1 MTAPQGKAHKSS
13 LNHTFVF
20 KIDGEVYLS
29 FFPKKEHTLSVDDE
43 LVVQCSS
50 KDSAQLYMLLHGL
63 IPSPWLNEHGGCFDY
78 DDKMRAYH
86 RPAQRSR
93 LDNSRRNGRLEKWM

>member
-1 MTAPQGKAHKSS
+1 MTAPQGGVRESS
-13 LNHTFVF
+13 LNHAFVF
-20 KIDGEVYLS
+20 KIDGEVYIS
-29 FFPKKEHTLSVDDE
+29 FFPKKEHTLALDDE

-63 IPSPWLNEHGGCFDY
+63 APSPWLDEHGGCFDY
-78 DDKMRAYH
+78 DDKMRVDY
-86 RPAQRSR
+86 RKAQRSR